1 MVEVIAHHRIHEPLA
16 QRATGVRIQQFDQFP
31 HAPLG
36 GFRMQEHYDGVFSA
50 MISLPRNEPRLD
62 ILAPHGVFRC
72 DPLWIETSAPRAI
85 GYREAM
91 PDGTIPFDAKRPD
104 LEAVRQI
111 VVERLRR
118 DASWNHLDSTGE
130 GFVPYV
136 EYVAR
141 NEPERQN
148 GRSQFLILAQ
158 EVYWQLLVEGILA
171 PGRSSSD
178 LDLPNFHIT
187 AHGREVLASSEPQ
200 PYDPTGYLARLRER
214 VPNLDPT
221 VVAYLAESLETFR
234 KANLVA
240 STVMLGIAAERVFL
254 LLCDSLA
261 AALSNTSEKAAFTK
275 LLDRF
280 PMKPKLDWVQ
290 NKIQHIQKQA
300 PPGFPENASIML
312 VAIYDLMRT
321 QRNELGHPREAP
333 PAVPRQDA
341 FVNLQIF
348 PRYYEIAEEVR
359 TFLGSNP
366 V

>member
-1 MVEVIAHHRIHEPLA
+1 
-16 QRATGVRIQQFDQFP
+16 
-31 HAPLG
+31 
-36 GFRMQEHYDGVFSA
+36 
-50 MISLPRNEPRLD
+50 
-62 ILAPHGVFRC
+62 
-72 DPLWIETSAPRAI
+72 
-85 GYREAM
+85 M
-91 PDGTIPFDAKRPD
+91 PDGKIPFDPRNPNLD
-104 LEAVRQI
+104 TVRQI

-130 GFVPYV
+130 GFVPYL

-158 EVYWQLLVEGILA
+158 EVYCQLLVEGILA

-187 AHGREVLASSEPQ
+187 EHGRKVLASSEPQ

-214 VPNLDPT
+214 VPSPDPT
-221 VVAYLAESLETFR
+221 VVAYLAEGLETFR

-261 AALSNTSEKAAFTK
+261 AALSSAAEKAAFAK

-290 NKIQHIQKQA
+290 NKIQQVQKQA
-300 PPGFPENASIML
+300 LPGFPENATIML

-321 QRNELGHPREAP
+321 QRNELGHPRETP
-333 PAVPRQDA
+333 PNVHRQDA

-348 PRYYEIAEEVR
+348 PRYYEIAE
-359 TFLGSNP
+359 
-366 V
+366 

>member
-1 MVEVIAHHRIHEPLA
+1 
-16 QRATGVRIQQFDQFP
+16 
-31 HAPLG
+31 
-36 GFRMQEHYDGVFSA
+36 
-50 MISLPRNEPRLD
+50 
-62 ILAPHGVFRC
+62 
-72 DPLWIETSAPRAI
+72 
-85 GYREAM
+85 M
-91 PDGTIPFDAKRPD
+91 PDGKIPFDAKHPD
-104 LEAVRQI
+104 IGAVRQI

-118 DASWNHLDSTGE
+118 DTSWSQLDSTGD
-130 GFVPYV
+130 GFALYV
-136 EYVAR
+136 EYVAQ

-148 GRSQFLILAQ
+148 GRHTLLFLAQ
-158 EVYWQLLVEGILA
+158 EVFWQMVVEGILA
-171 PGRSSSD
+171 PGMDSSN
-178 LDLPNFHIT
+178 LKLPWFHIT
-187 AHGREVLASSEPQ
+187 KHGREVLASSEPQ
-200 PYDPTGYLARLRER
+200 PYDPTGYLARLRES
-214 VPNLDPT
+214 VPTPDPT
-221 VVAYLAESLETFR
+221 VTAYLAESLETFR

-261 AALSNTSEKAAFTK
+261 TALSNAAEKSAFTK

-290 NKIQHIQKQA
+290 NKLQQAQKQA
-300 PPGFPENASIML
+300 PPGFPENATIML

-333 PAVPRQDA
+333 PSVQRQDA

-359 TFLGSNP
+359 AFLASNP